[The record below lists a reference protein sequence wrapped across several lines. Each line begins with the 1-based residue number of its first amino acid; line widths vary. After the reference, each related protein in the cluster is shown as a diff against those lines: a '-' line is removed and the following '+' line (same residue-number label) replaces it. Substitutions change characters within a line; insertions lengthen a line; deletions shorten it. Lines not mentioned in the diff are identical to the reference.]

1 MDLAAQSPVSSNE
14 TTTPAWP
21 IATRIAFRMA
31 FVYFVLYSFPFPLN
45 MIPGFESSTTWF
57 SDRWQAGI
65 KWVGLTVF
73 GSEITVMPNGSGD
86 TTYNY
91 VEVFTLAIVSVL
103 AGIAWTAVSRAKRHE
118 VLHDLLRVYLR
129 YVLAFTLLSYGMAK
143 VIPTQFP
150 TPTPDRL
157 MQPYGESSPMGL
169 LWTFMGSSPAYTI
182 FAGAAEVLAAIPL
195 LFRRT
200 TLLGALLAAGVL
212 TNVVMLNL
220 CYDVPVKLYSTHLL
234 LMACLLILPDAGRLC
249 GFLILNRAAP
259 RLGTAPAWIL
269 ARWRVVRWV
278 GKSIM
283 LLAVAVSVAGET
295 IGGIEFVNEPPKPL
309 QGVYDVVEFKVD
321 GQVRPPLTSDAER
334 WRRLAFNSWG
344 GLAIRRMDD
353 SRLRYMATINE
364 SAKSVTLQTMNTD
377 APDLSLTYEV
387 TGGGG
392 LVLRGPTDRGVI
404 EVTLSKQ
411 PDDAFLLLNRGFHW
425 INEYPFNR

>member
-1 MDLAAQSPVSSNE
+1 MNLAATAPIPSADASLP
-14 TTTPAWP
+14 PWP
-21 IATRIAFRMA
+21 IAKRIAFRIA
-31 FVYFVLYSFPFPLN
+31 FVYLVLYSFPFPLN
-45 MIPGFESSTTWF
+45 MIPGFESATIRITES
-57 SDRWQAGI
+57 WQAGI
-65 KWVGLTVF
+65 KWVGQIVF
-73 GSEITVMPNGSGD
+73 GAAISTMPNGSGD

-91 VEVFTLAIVSVL
+91 VEVFTLAIVSLL
-103 AGIAWTAVSRAKRHE
+103 AGVVWTVTSRAKRHDA
-118 VLHDLLRVYLR
+118 LRDLLRIYLR

-150 TPTPDRL
+150 TPTADRL
-157 MQPYGESSPMGL
+157 MQPYGESSPMGI
-169 LWTFMGSSPAYTI
+169 LWTFMGSSTAYTI

-249 GFLILNRAAP
+249 GFLILNRAVPSLEAAP
-259 RLGTAPAWIL
+259 VGVL
-269 ARWRVVRWV
+269 ARWRIVRWV

-283 LLAVAVSVAGET
+283 FLAVAINVAGAT
-295 IGGIEFVNEPPKPL
+295 IGGLEFVHQPPKPL
-309 QGVYDVVEFKVD
+309 QGVSDVVEFKVD

-334 WRRLAFNSWG
+334 WRRLAFNNWG

-353 SRLRYMATINE
+353 SRLRYMATVNE
-364 SAKSVTLQTMNTD
+364 SARSVTLKTMNTD

-387 TGGGG
+387 SSDGR
-392 LVLRGPTDRGVI
+392 LVLRGPTDRGTI
-404 EVTLSKQ
+404 EVTLSRQ
-411 PDDAFLLLNRGFHW
+411 PDNSFLLLNRGFHW
-425 INEYPFNR
+425 INEFPFNR